1 VGVDYNLSK
10 RTKLYAD
17 YARIAGAGPDGG
29 LADKNKNGYDIGLR
43 HTF

>member
-1 VGVDYNLSK
+1 MPASLA
-10 RTKLYAD
+10 LW
-17 YARIAGAGPDGG
+17 PDGG